1 MKKFLVSMMLAVA
14 ALSMIAEA
22 TARPMGGSRSF
33 GRQSQSV
40 SRMRAPAPAPAPSQQ
55 QAQRPPAQPAPA
67 APMPQPRPS
76 MWKGLLGG
84 ALLGLGL
91 GALFSHLGIGG
102 AMASMLSSILMIALL
117 ALAVMF
123 IVRMLRRKDTP
134 ANSPIPSGFNKPVA
148 AGSTPE
154 IGAGLSRSAY
164 QPDPYQPESSRP
176 SAYQPEAYPPADTP
190 TSSVSLD
197 KGGAAPHQPWGVPAD
212 FDTEA
217 FLRHA
222 KASFIRL
229 QAAWDKGD
237 INDLREFTA
246 PEVFAELKMQIQER
260 GGNPDFTDVVSI
272 DAQLLGIEKTDHDY
286 LASVQFNGMIR
297 NAPNAPAEPFAEVW
311 NMAKPLSGNG
321 GWVLAGIQQLS

>member
-1 MKKFLVSMMLAVA
+1 
-14 ALSMIAEA
+14 
-22 TARPMGGSRSF
+22 
-33 GRQSQSV
+33 
-40 SRMRAPAPAPAPSQQ
+40 
-55 QAQRPPAQPAPA
+55 
-67 APMPQPRPS
+67 
-76 MWKGLLGG
+76 
-84 ALLGLGL
+84 
-91 GALFSHLGIGG
+91 
-102 AMASMLSSILMIALL
+102 MIALL

-123 IVRMLRRKDTP
+123 VVRMLRRKDTP
-134 ANSPIPSGFNKPVA
+134 ANSPLPSGFAKPVA
-148 AGSTPE
+148 AGATPE
-154 IGAGLSRSAY
+154 IGAGLPRSAY
-164 QPDPYQPESSRP
+164 QPEPYQP
-176 SAYQPEAYPPADTP
+176 AVPPA
-190 TSSVSLD
+190 SGISLD
-197 KGGAAPHQPWGVPAD
+197 KGGAVPHQQWGVPAD

-237 INDLREFTA
+237 VNDLREFTT

-272 DAQLLGIEKTDHDY
+272 DAQLLGIETTEHDY
-286 LASVQFNGMIR
+286 LASVQFNGMLR